1 LQHTSVVAIPVS
13 ESAPKG
19 PEIVESYSDFEPP
32 RNFRRNVET
41 LLRYVPPKF
50 LIGLKTIVL
59 TNREGLTRNK
69 RRQKVWSRNHKI
81 RLADAL
87 GSYSRATRSSPATVW
102 LYVDNI
108 VRAEGP
114 AFRFFPVL
122 RYLVQGEVLYHEIG
136 HHIHT
141 EHRPVYEEREDTA
154 DDWKDKLL
162 VNFYRKHYRYIS
174 PLLYVFTRL
183 TGPIFQRLNKP
194 PDK

>member
-1 LQHTSVVAIPVS
+1 MPVS

-19 PEIVESYSDFEPP
+19 PEIVESYRDFEPP
-32 RNFRRNVET
+32 RNFRKNVET

-69 RRQKVWSRNHKI
+69 RRQKVWSRHHKI

-87 GSYSRATRSSPATVW
+87 GSYSHATRSSPATVW

-122 RYLVQGEVLYHEIG
+122 RYLVKGEVLYHEIG

-141 EHRPVYEEREDTA
+141 EHRPVHEEREDTA
-154 DDWKDKLL
+154 DDWKDKLM
-162 VNFYRKHYRYIS
+162 VDFYRKHYRYIS
-174 PLLYVFTRL
+174 PLLYVFARL
-183 TGPIFQRLNKP
+183 TRPIFQQSNKP